1 MSEDK
6 KGMMNSIQEM
16 AKNLGLGKVTFG
28 DDGISIGE
36 KEETTEVETEVK
48 EVNLGEFKP
57 KRKFIS
63 FISGVSGA
71 RVRFNRESAFVKGE
85 KLSGMLEGAIFKITI
100 CDEGTINFEEVE
112 GTTLSDAAM
121 RQRLLDDIDSMD
133 VTGYTQKYVVA
144 NLEFTD
150 MDGNRCYLEVEEA
163 KPIDKLR
170 LLFGSDEEET
180 KVVEPVQISAKGLSI
195 LDQLFG
201 GDDTDETEEVVDTPV
216 VEVEEDYMAK
226 QFRLMNE
233 AKVVELQERIEN
245 SKKDIRK
252 YNMDIKNAETNL
264 KKVTDGLGVLES
276 RLESLTPFDAAN
288 GYVFFISEEKKNIE
302 GLNEDELK
310 ITNRIADLMNL
321 KKDVLVKHLT
331 EGFYTI
337 KIAKK
342 DDFEDKTVDKEIY
355 KTIIDLDI
363 LGKTSVTDANEFEYR
378 GSLNWHQLVQ
388 KMLRKGFE
396 QEPEFDKIAGSNSYE
411 SKEEI
416 ATEMNVDGF
425 VLKSDGGFA
434 DLGNGVYGVMPTPS
448 TSTNTSSNTSNEEVP
463 TESKEVRT
471 FDKPTNLVI
480 VGTGNDGSDLQ
491 ITDDYTSYD
500 VYIGGKEQSFST
512 ESDGFV
518 TIMEVDEYKQWLST
532 IDVEDAFDAID
543 CLFLPNFQGTI
554 GAVAKTEEG
563 DFSTDFHLGDYVCH
577 QFDDYVEVGLV
588 LPEGTTVI
596 QMKDGQIPLDVV
608 RDMKIESILETETE
622 TQSDKYV
629 VIVNFTE
636 DNDTEVKWDIVSDYK
651 GGLITKDRSDA
662 LSYDDAQKV
671 IEENKNDN
679 FSNYTG
685 KTGKLYGMKII
696 TIEEF
701 NKIR

>member
-16 AKNLGLGKVTFG
+16 AKNLGLGKVSFG
-28 DDGISIGE
+28 DDGISIAE
-36 KEETTEVETEVK
+36 KETEVETEVK

-63 FISGVSGA
+63 FISGVNGA
-71 RVRFNRESAFVKGE
+71 RVRFNRDSAFVKGE
-85 KLSGMLEGAIFKITI
+85 KLSGMLEGVIFKITI

-112 GTTLSDAAM
+112 GTELSDTAM
-121 RQRLLDDIDSMD
+121 RQRLLDDIDSMS

-150 MDGNRCYLEVEEA
+150 MDGNRCYLEVDEA

-170 LLFGSDEEET
+170 MLFGSDDEET
-180 KVVEPVQISAKGLSI
+180 KTTEPVEISAKGLSI
-195 LDQLFG
+195 LDQLLSG
-201 GDDTDETEEVVDTPV
+201 SDTDETEVEETIEEVVETPV
-216 VEVEEDYMAK
+216 VEVEEEDYMAK

-245 SKKDIRK
+245 SQKDIRK

-276 RLESLTPFDAAN
+276 RLESLTPFDDAN

-342 DDFEDKTVDKEIY
+342 DDFEDKTIDREIY
-355 KTIIDLDI
+355 KTIIELDVM
-363 LGKTSVTDANEFEYR
+363 GKTSVIDSNEFEYR

-425 VLKSDGGFA
+425 VLKSEGGFA
-434 DLGNGVYGVMPTPS
+434 KMGNGVYGVMPTV
-448 TSTNTSSNTSNEEVP
+448 TDSNTSTTNSNDEEP
-463 TESKEVRT
+463 TESNEVRT

-480 VGTGNDGSDLQ
+480 VGTGDAGSDIE
-491 ITDDYTSYD
+491 ITDDYSSYD
-500 VYIGGKEQSFST
+500 VYIDGKPQKFST
-512 ESDGFV
+512 ECDGFV
-518 TIMEVDEYKQWLST
+518 KIMEVDEYKQWLTT

-543 CLFLPNFQGTI
+543 CLFLPNFKGKI

-563 DFSTDFHLGDYVCH
+563 DFSTDFHLDDYICH
-577 QFDDYVEVGLV
+577 QFEDYVEVGLV
-588 LPEGTTVI
+588 FPEGTTI
-596 QMKDGQIPLDVV
+596 FQMKDGKIPLDVV
-608 RDMKIESILETETE
+608 RDMKIDTIL
-622 TQSDKYV
+622 
-629 VIVNFTE
+629 N
-636 DNDTEVKWDIVSDYK
+636 
-651 GGLITKDRSDA
+651 
-662 LSYDDAQKV
+662 
-671 IEENKNDN
+671 
-679 FSNYTG
+679 
-685 KTGKLYGMKII
+685 
-696 TIEEF
+696 
-701 NKIR
+701 

>member
-16 AKNLGLGKVTFG
+16 AKNLGLGKVSFG
-28 DDGISIGE
+28 DDGISIAE
-36 KEETTEVETEVK
+36 KETEVETEVK

-63 FISGVSGA
+63 FISGVNGA
-71 RVRFNRESAFVKGE
+71 RVRFNRDSAFVKGE
-85 KLSGMLEGAIFKITI
+85 KLSGMLEGVIFKITI

-112 GTTLSDAAM
+112 GTELSDTAM

-180 KVVEPVQISAKGLSI
+180 IVIEPVEISAKGLSI

-201 GDDTDETEEVVDTPV
+201 GSDDTDETEVEETIEEEVVETLT
-216 VEVEEDYMAK
+216 VEVEEDYMAQ

-233 AKVVELQERIEN
+233 AKVTELKERIDN
-245 SKKDIRK
+245 SQKDIRK
-252 YNMDIKNAETNL
+252 YNSEIKTAETNL
-264 KKVTDGLGVLES
+264 KKVTDSLGVLET
-276 RLESLTPFDAAN
+276 RLESLTPFDDAN

-310 ITNRIADLMNL
+310 ITNRIAELMNL

-342 DDFEDKTVDKEIY
+342 DDFEN
-355 KTIIDLDI
+355 KTIDKDIHQTIVDLDVT
-363 LGKTSVTDANEFEYR
+363 GKTSVTNVNEFEYR

-396 QEPEFDKIAGSNSYE
+396 QEPEFDKLAGSNSYE

-416 ATEMNVDGF
+416 VTEMNDDS
-425 VLKSDGGFA
+425 SDKKE
-434 DLGNGVYGVMPTPS
+434 S
-448 TSTNTSSNTSNEEVP
+448 TGITNTN
-463 TESKEVRT
+463 EVRT

-480 VGTGNDGSDLQ
+480 VGTGGGDTGSDLQ
-491 ITDDYTSYD
+491 ITDDYSGYD
-500 VYIGGKEQSFST
+500 VYIGDKPQKFST
-512 ESDGFV
+512 KCDGFV
-518 TIMEVDEYKQWLST
+518 TIMEVDEYKQWLT
-532 IDVEDAFDAID
+532 TVDVEDAFDAID
-543 CLFLPNFQGTI
+543 CLFVPNFKGTI

-563 DFSTDFHLGDYVCH
+563 DFSTDFDLSDYICH
-577 QFDDYVEVGLV
+577 QFEDYVEVGLV
-588 LPEGTTVI
+588 FPEGTTI
-596 QMKDGQIPLDVV
+596 FQMKDGKIPLDVV
-608 RDMKIESILETETE
+608 RDMKIDTIL
-622 TQSDKYV
+622 
-629 VIVNFTE
+629 N
-636 DNDTEVKWDIVSDYK
+636 
-651 GGLITKDRSDA
+651 
-662 LSYDDAQKV
+662 
-671 IEENKNDN
+671 
-679 FSNYTG
+679 
-685 KTGKLYGMKII
+685 
-696 TIEEF
+696 
-701 NKIR
+701 

>member
-16 AKNLGLGKVTFG
+16 AKNLGLGKVSFG

-36 KEETTEVETEVK
+36 KESTEVETEVK

-63 FISGVSGA
+63 FISGVNGA
-71 RVRFNRESAFVKGE
+71 RVRFNRDSAFVKGE

-112 GTTLSDAAM
+112 GTELSDAAM

-150 MDGNRCYLEVEEA
+150 MDGNRCYLEVDEA

-170 LLFGSDEEET
+170 MLFGSDEEET
-180 KVVEPVQISAKGLSI
+180 KTTEPVEISAKGLSI

-201 GDDTDETEEVVDTPV
+201 STDETEVEETIEEELVETPV
-216 VEVEEDYMAK
+216 VEVEEEDYMAK

-233 AKVVELQERIEN
+233 AKVNELKERIDN
-245 SKKDIRK
+245 SHKDIKK

-276 RLESLTPFDAAN
+276 RLESLTPFDEAN
-288 GYVFFISEEKKNIE
+288 GYVFFVSEEKKNME
-302 GLNEDELK
+302 GLSEEELK

-342 DDFEDKTVDKEIY
+342 DDFEDKTVDREIY
-355 KTIIDLDI
+355 KTIIDLDVT
-363 LGKTSVTDANEFEYR
+363 GKTSVTDTNEFEYR

-396 QEPEFDKIAGSNSYE
+396 QEPEFDKLAGSNSYE

-416 ATEMNVDGF
+416 TTEMNVDGF
-425 VLKSDGGFA
+425 VLKSEGGFA
-434 DLGNGVYGVMPTPS
+434 DLGNGVYGVMPTVS
-448 TSTNTSSNTSNEEVP
+448 NSTSSNASSNDEEP
-463 TESKEVRT
+463 TESNEVRT

-480 VGTGNDGSDLQ
+480 VGTGDAGSDIE

-500 VYIGGKEQSFST
+500 VYIGGKIQKFST

-518 TIMEVDEYKQWLST
+518 KIMEVDEYKQWLAT
-532 IDVEDAFDAID
+532 VDVEDAFDAID
-543 CLFLPNFQGTI
+543 CLFVPNFKGTI

-563 DFSTDFHLGDYVCH
+563 DFSTDFDLSDYICH
-577 QFDDYVEVGLV
+577 QFEDYVEVGLV
-588 LPEGTTVI
+588 FPEGTTI
-596 QMKDGQIPLDVV
+596 LQMKDGKIPLDVV
-608 RDMKIESILETETE
+608 RDMKIDTIL
-622 TQSDKYV
+622 
-629 VIVNFTE
+629 N
-636 DNDTEVKWDIVSDYK
+636 
-651 GGLITKDRSDA
+651 
-662 LSYDDAQKV
+662 
-671 IEENKNDN
+671 
-679 FSNYTG
+679 
-685 KTGKLYGMKII
+685 
-696 TIEEF
+696 
-701 NKIR
+701 

>member
-16 AKNLGLGKVTFG
+16 AKNLGLGKVSFG
-28 DDGISIGE
+28 DDGISIAE
-36 KEETTEVETEVK
+36 KETEVETEVK

-63 FISGVSGA
+63 FISGVNGA
-71 RVRFNRESAFVKGE
+71 RVRFNRDSAFVKGE
-85 KLSGMLEGAIFKITI
+85 KLSGMLEGVIFKITI

-112 GTTLSDAAM
+112 GTELSDAAM

-150 MDGNRCYLEVEEA
+150 MDGNRCYLEVDEA

-170 LLFGSDEEET
+170 MLFGSDDEET
-180 KVVEPVQISAKGLSI
+180 KTTEPVEISAKGLSI

-201 GDDTDETEEVVDTPV
+201 GSDDTDETEVEETIEEEVVETPV
-216 VEVEEDYMAK
+216 VEVEEEDYMAK

-233 AKVVELQERIEN
+233 AKVNELKERIDN
-245 SKKDIRK
+245 SQKDIKK

-276 RLESLTPFDAAN
+276 RLESLTPFDDAN

-302 GLNEDELK
+302 GLSEDELK
-310 ITNRIADLMNL
+310 ITNRIAELMNL

-342 DDFEDKTVDKEIY
+342 DDFEDKTIDREIY
-355 KTIIDLDI
+355 KTVIELDVM
-363 LGKTSVTDANEFEYR
+363 GKTSVTDSNEFEYR

-416 ATEMNVDGF
+416 VGALPTEMNDDS
-425 VLKSDGGFA
+425 SDKKE
-434 DLGNGVYGVMPTPS
+434 S
-448 TSTNTSSNTSNEEVP
+448 TDSITNIN
-463 TESKEVRT
+463 EVRT
-471 FDKPTNLVI
+471 FDKPTNLII
-480 VGTGNDGSDLQ
+480 VGTGGGDAGSDLQ
-491 ITDDYTSYD
+491 ITDDYSGYD
-500 VYIGGKEQSFST
+500 VYIGDKPQKFST
-512 ESDGFV
+512 ECDGFV
-518 TIMEVDEYKQWLST
+518 TIMEVDEYKKWLT
-532 IDVEDAFDAID
+532 TVDVEDAFDAID
-543 CLFLPNFQGTI
+543 CLFVPNFKGTI

-563 DFSTDFHLGDYVCH
+563 EFSTEFHLDDYICH

-588 LPEGTTVI
+588 FPEGTTI
-596 QMKDGQIPLDVV
+596 FQMKDGQIPLDVV
-608 RDMKIESILETETE
+608 RDMKIDTIL
-622 TQSDKYV
+622 
-629 VIVNFTE
+629 N
-636 DNDTEVKWDIVSDYK
+636 
-651 GGLITKDRSDA
+651 
-662 LSYDDAQKV
+662 
-671 IEENKNDN
+671 
-679 FSNYTG
+679 
-685 KTGKLYGMKII
+685 
-696 TIEEF
+696 
-701 NKIR
+701 

>member
-201 GDDTDETEEVVDTPV
+201 GDDTDETEEVEETMEEEVVDTPV

-342 DDFEDKTVDKEIY
+342 DDFEDKTIDKEIY
-355 KTIIDLDI
+355 KTVIELDI

-425 VLKSDGGFA
+425 VLKSEGGFA
-434 DLGNGVYGVMPTPS
+434 NMGNGVYGVMPTPS

-491 ITDDYTSYD
+491 ITDDYSAYE
-500 VYIGGKEQSFST
+500 VFIGDKLQSGYY
-512 ESDGFV
+512 ECDGFV
-518 TIMEVDEYKQWLST
+518 TIMEVDEYKTWLSNQELDQYDPFGGT
-532 IDVEDAFDAID
+532 SCIYV
-543 CLFLPNFQGTI
+543 PNFQGTI
-554 GAVAKTEEG
+554 GVVAKTEDGEFTTNF
-563 DFSTDFHLGDYVCH
+563 DTDDYICH
-577 QFDDYVEVGLV
+577 QVDSNEVYLI
-588 LPEGTTVI
+588 LPEGTTLI
-596 QMKDGQIPLDVV
+596 EMKDGQIPLDVV
-608 RDMKIESILETETE
+608 RDMKIDTIL
-622 TQSDKYV
+622 
-629 VIVNFTE
+629 N
-636 DNDTEVKWDIVSDYK
+636 
-651 GGLITKDRSDA
+651 
-662 LSYDDAQKV
+662 
-671 IEENKNDN
+671 
-679 FSNYTG
+679 
-685 KTGKLYGMKII
+685 
-696 TIEEF
+696 
-701 NKIR
+701 